1 MSGSLSPRVPGLLA
15 LAGASVMTGLASG
28 RPELVVLAAPLL
40 LLVGVGLVLAE
51 EPRLIA
57 EIGLERTRLLEG
69 EHVTATVTLRN
80 EGAGAVELELAI
92 ARTKQLAVAPG
103 GSLMLRLAAG
113 ENAELLFSVRAERW
127 GAHAIGPVVFRG
139 RDPLGV
145 LSWRGVL
152 GERVTLRAFPR
163 EQRLR
168 ELVAPLRTQ
177 PFLGAH
183 VARARGEGIEFAD
196 IRPFAPG
203 DRVRRVN
210 WRATARRD
218 ALYVT
223 ERHPE
228 HASDVVLLLDT
239 FAEAREAA
247 SGTLD
252 AAVRAAA
259 SLARSHL
266 ARRDRVALVDFGG
279 TLQWLE
285 PAFGTTQLYRIIDA
299 RERDRFQLCLAGG
312 RKHPPQAVAP
322 GRADRRCHPT
332 ARRALDPSDHRSA
345 HARLRPDRD
354 RGVTARAH
362 ISRSHRC
369 RRPRLSPLGASARGV
384 ASPPAI
390 PRYRRRAMGPGQ
402 QARARVGGG
411 ELIPPFSPAHHARVA
426 VALVAVA
433 LDIAMG
439 ALVATDAGA
448 AADLAWY
455 GTAVSVVILVI
466 GLVAASSSTV
476 QSSIALLGALL
487 LLRHQD
493 RLVLA
498 PLYGACLLALGELG
512 QRSLEL
518 RGLERVGSGVVRA
531 RLAAVLALAGLGA
544 CGAAVAAIA
553 VTIAPGRSVGL
564 SALGT
569 VAVLG
574 SCATIVMLIRR
585 RHPQNRGDVGLPDTP
600 GGP

>member
-1 MSGSLSPRVPGLLA
+1 VSGSLSPRVPGLLA

-299 RERDRFQLCLAGG
+299 LLASEIAFSYAWRAVESIPRRLLPPGALIVAVTPLLDER
-312 RKHPPQAVAP
+312 
-322 GRADRRCHPT
+322 
-332 ARRALDPSDHRSA
+332 SI
-345 HARLRPDRD
+345 RLITDLRT
-354 RGVTARAH
+354 RGCDLTV
-362 ISRSHRC
+362 IEV
-369 RRPRLSPLGASARGV
+369 SPLAHTSPGHTV
-384 ASPPAI
+384 A
-390 PRYRRRAMGPGQ
+390 
-402 QARARVGGG
+402 
-411 ELIPPFSPAHHARVA
+411 
-426 VALVAVA
+426 
-433 LDIAMG
+433 D
-439 ALVATDAGA
+439 
-448 AADLAWY
+448 
-455 GTAVSVVILVI
+455 
-466 GLVAASSSTV
+466 
-476 QSSIALLGALL
+476 
-487 LLRHQD
+487 
-493 RLVLA
+493 
-498 PLYGACLLALGELG
+498 ALGYRLWG
-512 QRSLEL
+512 LQREAL
-518 RGLERVGSGVVRA
+518 RA
-531 RLAAVLALAGLGA
+531 RLQSLGIGVALWDRDSKLGPA
-544 CGAAVAAIA
+544 LEGVNSFR
-553 VTIAPGRSVGL
+553 RSVPHTMR
-564 SALGT
+564 A
-569 VAVLG
+569 
-574 SCATIVMLIRR
+574 
-585 RHPQNRGDVGLPDTP
+585 
-600 GGP
+600 